1 MFRRDLRA
9 PPPRTELF
17 LMRRPAFLLAAL
29 LLPAGQVLAQPA
41 APTPAAQPAQA
52 PAAQAQ
58 GGGPGAGPAADAV
71 LVRVDGIEIRQSDV
85 EAEMRRLPEELR
97 SVPVQTLQPL
107 LIDQLITQKALVAA
121 ARARGLDRDAEV
133 QQRLRRAEEE
143 TLQQALLL
151 REVQPLLT
159 EEALRAR
166 FTREAASRPAAEEI
180 RARHILVATEQE
192 ARAALAEVR
201 RPGTDFAEVARSR
214 SSGPGSREG
223 GDLGFFK
230 RGDMIP
236 EFEQAAFALSPGEIS
251 PDPVRTQFG
260 WHVIKLEERRAIA
273 PPSFEESREQLRQ
286 QAFEEGVNGAVER
299 IRNAAKVERLD
310 GGDVPRPPSL
320 LDGAAPPAGAPA
332 QPRR

>member
-1 MFRRDLRA
+1 
-9 PPPRTELF
+9 
-17 LMRRPAFLLAAL
+17 MRRSAFLLAAL
-29 LLPAGQVLAQPA
+29 LLPAGQVLAQSPATPAPA
-41 APTPAAQPAQA
+41 APAQPA

-58 GGGPGAGPAADAV
+58 GGGPAAAPAAETV
-71 LVRVDGIEIRQSDV
+71 LARVDGIEIRQSDV
-85 EAEMRRLPEELR
+85 EAEMRRLPDELR
-97 SVPVQTLQPL
+97 SVPPQMLQPL
-107 LIDQLITQKALVAA
+107 LLDQIITQKALVAA
-121 ARARGLDRDAEV
+121 ARARGLDRDPEV

-166 FTREAASRPAAEEI
+166 FARENAGRPAAEEI
-180 RARHILVATEQE
+180 RARHILVPTEQE

-201 RPGTDFAEVARSR
+201 RPGADFAEVARRR
-214 SSGPGSREG
+214 STGPGSREG

-251 PDPVRTQFG
+251 ADPVRTQFG
-260 WHVIKLEERRAIA
+260 WHVIKLEERRAMA

-299 IRNAAKVERLD
+299 IRGAAKVERLD
-310 GGDVPRPPSL
+310 GGDAQRAPSL
-320 LDGAAPPAGAPA
+320 LDGAAPPAGSSA